1 MKKKQWI
8 GIVVAGVVFIAVCA
22 TGILSNVVQSKLTE
36 KADTKSKTSTSEM
49 LSSIWGSSEE
59 NVTLPEEDFVG
70 VLNIVGTIQ
79 ANSSNS
85 ISLSGSDDG
94 QYNHNLYMKYVDELE
109 KSKNNKAILLY
120 VNSPGGTVYE
130 SDELYLKL
138 MEYKEK
144 TKRPVY
150 AYFGSQACSGAYY
163 ISMAADKIYTN
174 RNTWTGSIG
183 VIVSLTN
190 YKKLYDKLGIK
201 EIDITSGKN
210 KSMGSGGLDLTD
222 EQYDIL
228 QSLVDEAYD
237 QFAGIVSEG
246 RGIDIATVKKI
257 ADGRIYSA
265 KQAKEKKLVDEIG
278 TEDELKALIQKENK
292 LSDDVVYDTAKSSGS
307 KFLSSLMG
315 SVQKIMPKSDSELA
329 VDIIENKGKGVLMYY
344 AD

>member
-22 TGILSNVVQSKLTE
+22 TGIFSNVVQSKLTE

-59 NVTLPEEDFVG
+59 KVTLPEEDFVG

-85 ISLSGSDDG
+85 ISLTGSDDG
-94 QYNHNLYMKYVDELE
+94 QYNHNLYMKYIDELE
-109 KSKNNKAILLY
+109 KSQNNKAILLY

-307 KFLSSLMG
+307 DFLSNLMG

-329 VDIIENKGKGVLMYY
+329 VDITENKGKGVLMYY